1 MAIIYPCKRHHR
13 SVQGVYRWIY
23 IPGITR
29 VGHTMCTG
37 ILHLL
42 VLTCVLQVSANR
54 RAEEISTRSV
64 AEAEIV
70 GGGAPVIIEEP
81 TEEIVRRNDPLTLN
95 CKATGVPHPK
105 IRWYRTDSET
115 PLRSRDGKLQLPD
128 GSLFFYRVRGR
139 DAGTYYCA
147 AHNSLGTAT
156 SRRVAVQMAYLRED
170 FRKSP
175 SSVDVPE
182 GKTAVFDCEPPK
194 GHPIPVV
201 TWRLDGEDLTLPRH
215 RYRQEGSTLLVSHV
229 VPADEGEYQCVVTNM
244 ANQRVS
250 AAAILTVFES
260 ARVGGVV
267 KSMVG
272 VAGHDVTLP
281 CAPTGN
287 PDPQVLWSRMDGPM
301 PVGRARVGR
310 DWSLTISD
318 VAIGD
323 QGVYVCEASNVAG
336 SDSANTSLAV
346 VEPPRVDG
354 GVRPR
359 IAVITPT
366 HVRQISCPVTATPSP
381 VIFWVRENHVR
392 DDLDYHD
399 DPAFEDP
406 ALSSLQQ
413 PLRHL
418 PDILLAG
425 YGGGPAL
432 GAPPRLDSEP
442 LVDEAYNLHVTTYHE
457 GLWAC
462 MAANEVGGL
471 MLPVH
476 VVGGGVARNSA
487 GIGIVGVDEVEARAA
502 LLTPALE
509 LSHPSSAA
517 PSAVTLK
524 WRYLGRHAPILG
536 VFVFGCERGAGFVS
550 PRVQQLLQSHDISR
564 HSRTHSLR
572 QPGPESEAVRDALVQ
587 PEVAQHLHDGG
598 EDRRDGTLAAE
609 DDPGGSSSFANTTT
623 KEEPDPQCS
632 NLRVLGHAPAQVTS
646 MVLDGLQPYTSY
658 WLFLVPHYKGVLG
671 VPSNL
676 QAYTSPQDVPSGW
689 AVLSRW
695 WAAQVG
701 DGFYALTLHWR
712 PVPQHLA
719 HGVIQKYMV
728 VVHERDTG
736 VTHNVSVLG
745 ELTSLTLPNVT
756 SSRVSVT
763 LTAATVKGF
772 GPSSPPA
779 RLDLLMAHYKEPGV
793 GVGVVR
799 SVWFLVLAGGAVAML
814 VVVVSCTVT
823 ARWCARGLQAL
834 PRDVSKNKVCSTGDP
849 WGDVGGLW
857 AVESDELH
865 SDKSEKKLLTSNG
878 SATADYAEVDA
889 GSLRVND
896 DLSKSRLEPWTQG
909 LLCPSPSPSRTSSV
923 SQRTKHTQSE
933 SVSCQVPPPRPP
945 SHHGPSRHPSGRS
958 YTIPSV
964 APPTN
969 HAHLSSTTC
978 RGTEATSW
986 YTGECCTCCQDDIK
1000 LIIPRDSHCTS
1011 ATPSGC
1017 STVRANF
1024 DRPPNLTPLTQDY
1037 QYSAA
1042 ETDTYEAVTAYDAA
1056 SPGDDSVTRPISRED
1071 VRQLRLNTESTTDLS
1086 MDCYNFS
1093 DEGEDDTQSCSDTEA
1108 SFFIPRNHD
1117 RKREKN
1123 GVGETK
1129 DNLSSCEDVQR
1140 IGGFPRSDCKE
1151 NLSKTFRKPGED
1163 GKAHEER
1170 KGSDAMLCSQV
1181 DMSASTSGAS
1191 SMMESSGVGL
1201 PKVRKPSRSS
1211 VSQDSLEEQFERTLS
1226 FISQGGSWNVDSD
1239 YMSTSLYN

>member
-1 MAIIYPCKRHHR
+1 MT
-13 SVQGVYRWIY
+13 SF
-23 IPGITR
+23 
-29 VGHTMCTG
+29 
-37 ILHLL
+37 L
-42 VLTCVLQVSANR
+42 
-54 RAEEISTRSV
+54 
-64 AEAEIV
+64 
-70 GGGAPVIIEEP
+70 
-81 TEEIVRRNDPLTLN
+81 
-95 CKATGVPHPK
+95 
-105 IRWYRTDSET
+105 
-115 PLRSRDGKLQLPD
+115 LPD
-128 GSLFFYRVRGR
+128 
-139 DAGTYYCA
+139 
-147 AHNSLGTAT
+147 
-156 SRRVAVQMAYLRED
+156 LRED

-182 GKTAVFDCEPPK
+182 GKTAVFECEPPK

-250 AAAILTVFES
+250 PAAILTVFES

-287 PDPQVLWSRMDGPM
+287 PDPQVLWSRVDGPM

-318 VAIGD
+318 VTIGD

-381 VIFWVRENHVR
+381 VIFWVRENHVK

-399 DPAFEDP
+399 DPVFEDP
-406 ALSSLQQ
+406 AFSSLQQ
-413 PLRHL
+413 PLQHL

-432 GAPPRLDSEP
+432 GTPPRIDSEP

-509 LSHPSSAA
+509 LGHPSSAA

-524 WRYLGRHAPILG
+524 WRYLHHRIQEIA
-536 VFVFGCERGAGFVS
+536 E
-550 PRVQQLLQSHDISR
+550 
-564 HSRTHSLR
+564 
-572 QPGPESEAVRDALVQ
+572 EAVQEELVAT
-587 PEVAQHLHDGG
+587 PPSSACSCLGASAAPASSRPACSSCFRATTSPATAAPTASVSLV
-598 EDRRDGTLAAE
+598 RRARRCATPSCSRRSLSISTTAATIGATGRWRRKR
-609 DDPGGSSSFANTTT
+609 PGGSSPFANATT

-632 NLRVLGHAPAQVTS
+632 NLRVLGHASAQVTS

-799 SVWFLVLAGGAVAML
+799 SAWFLVLAGGAVAML

-923 SQRTKHTQSE
+923 SQRNKH
-933 SVSCQVPPPRPP
+933 
-945 SHHGPSRHPSGRS
+945 
-958 YTIPSV
+958 
-964 APPTN
+964 
-969 HAHLSSTTC
+969 
-978 RGTEATSW
+978 
-986 YTGECCTCCQDDIK
+986 
-1000 LIIPRDSHCTS
+1000 
-1011 ATPSGC
+1011 
-1017 STVRANF
+1017 
-1024 DRPPNLTPLTQDY
+1024 TQDY

-1056 SPGDDSVTRPISRED
+1056 SPVDDSETRPASRED

-1117 RKREKN
+1117 RKREKMS
-1123 GVGETK
+1123 VGETK
-1129 DNLSSCEDVQR
+1129 ENLSSCEDVQR

-1151 NLSKTFRKPGED
+1151 NLSKTFRKPGEE
-1163 GKAHEER
+1163 GKER
-1170 KGSDAMLCSQV
+1170 KGSDALLCSQV

-1201 PKVRKPSRSS
+1201 PKVRQPSRSS

>member
-1 MAIIYPCKRHHR
+1 
-13 SVQGVYRWIY
+13 
-23 IPGITR
+23 
-29 VGHTMCTG
+29 
-37 ILHLL
+37 
-42 VLTCVLQVSANR
+42 
-54 RAEEISTRSV
+54 
-64 AEAEIV
+64 
-70 GGGAPVIIEEP
+70 
-81 TEEIVRRNDPLTLN
+81 
-95 CKATGVPHPK
+95 
-105 IRWYRTDSET
+105 
-115 PLRSRDGKLQLPD
+115 
-128 GSLFFYRVRGR
+128 
-139 DAGTYYCA
+139 
-147 AHNSLGTAT
+147 
-156 SRRVAVQMAYLRED
+156 MAYLRED

-182 GKTAVFDCEPPK
+182 GKTAVFECEPPK

-250 AAAILTVFES
+250 PAAILTVFES
-260 ARVGGVV
+260 AQVGGVV

-287 PDPQVLWSRMDGPM
+287 PDPQVLWSRVDGPM

-318 VAIGD
+318 VTIGD

-381 VIFWVRENHVR
+381 VIFWVRENHVK

-399 DPAFEDP
+399 DPVFEDP
-406 ALSSLQQ
+406 AFSSLQQ
-413 PLRHL
+413 PLQHL

-432 GAPPRLDSEP
+432 GTPPRIDSEP

-509 LSHPSSAA
+509 LGHPSSAA

-536 VFVFGCERGAGFVS
+536 VFVLGCERGAGFVS

-564 HSRTHSLR
+564 HSRTHGLR

-598 EDRRDGTLAAE
+598 DDRRDGTLAAE
-609 DDPGGSSSFANTTT
+609 DDPGGSSPFANATT

-632 NLRVLGHAPAQVTS
+632 NLRVLGHASAQVTS

-799 SVWFLVLAGGAVAML
+799 SAWFLVLAGGAVAML

-923 SQRTKHTQSE
+923 SQRNKH
-933 SVSCQVPPPRPP
+933 
-945 SHHGPSRHPSGRS
+945 
-958 YTIPSV
+958 
-964 APPTN
+964 
-969 HAHLSSTTC
+969 
-978 RGTEATSW
+978 
-986 YTGECCTCCQDDIK
+986 
-1000 LIIPRDSHCTS
+1000 
-1011 ATPSGC
+1011 
-1017 STVRANF
+1017 
-1024 DRPPNLTPLTQDY
+1024 TQDY

-1056 SPGDDSVTRPISRED
+1056 SPVDDSETRPASRED

-1117 RKREKN
+1117 RKREKMS
-1123 GVGETK
+1123 VGETK
-1129 DNLSSCEDVQR
+1129 ENLSSCEDVQR

-1151 NLSKTFRKPGED
+1151 NLSKTFRKPGEE
-1163 GKAHEER
+1163 GKER
-1170 KGSDAMLCSQV
+1170 KGSDALLCSQV

-1201 PKVRKPSRSS
+1201 PKVRQPSRSS

>member
-1 MAIIYPCKRHHR
+1 MT
-13 SVQGVYRWIY
+13 SF
-23 IPGITR
+23 
-29 VGHTMCTG
+29 
-37 ILHLL
+37 L
-42 VLTCVLQVSANR
+42 
-54 RAEEISTRSV
+54 
-64 AEAEIV
+64 
-70 GGGAPVIIEEP
+70 
-81 TEEIVRRNDPLTLN
+81 
-95 CKATGVPHPK
+95 
-105 IRWYRTDSET
+105 
-115 PLRSRDGKLQLPD
+115 LPD
-128 GSLFFYRVRGR
+128 
-139 DAGTYYCA
+139 
-147 AHNSLGTAT
+147 
-156 SRRVAVQMAYLRED
+156 LRED

-182 GKTAVFDCEPPK
+182 GKTAVFECEPPK

-250 AAAILTVFES
+250 PAAILTVFES

-287 PDPQVLWSRMDGPM
+287 PDPQVLWSRVDGPM

-318 VAIGD
+318 VTIGD

-381 VIFWVRENHVR
+381 VIFWVRENHVK

-399 DPAFEDP
+399 DPVFEDP
-406 ALSSLQQ
+406 AFSSLQQ
-413 PLRHL
+413 PLQHL

-432 GAPPRLDSEP
+432 GTPPRIDSEP

-509 LSHPSSAA
+509 LGHPSSAA

-524 WRYLGRHAPILG
+524 WRYLHHRIQEIAEEAVQEEKPLVCSQWFSTFVDNCDSRTAGAIASASEFEGELLSGRHAPILG
-536 VFVFGCERGAGFVS
+536 VFVLGCERGAGFVS

-564 HSRTHSLR
+564 HSRTHGLR

-598 EDRRDGTLAAE
+598 DDRRDGTLAAE
-609 DDPGGSSSFANTTT
+609 GGCSADRIGDSPFANATT

-632 NLRVLGHAPAQVTS
+632 NLRVLGHASAQVTS

-799 SVWFLVLAGGAVAML
+799 SAWFLVLAGGAVAML

-923 SQRTKHTQSE
+923 SQRNKH
-933 SVSCQVPPPRPP
+933 
-945 SHHGPSRHPSGRS
+945 
-958 YTIPSV
+958 
-964 APPTN
+964 
-969 HAHLSSTTC
+969 
-978 RGTEATSW
+978 
-986 YTGECCTCCQDDIK
+986 
-1000 LIIPRDSHCTS
+1000 
-1011 ATPSGC
+1011 
-1017 STVRANF
+1017 
-1024 DRPPNLTPLTQDY
+1024 TQDY

-1056 SPGDDSVTRPISRED
+1056 SPVDDSETRPASRED

-1117 RKREKN
+1117 RKREKMS
-1123 GVGETK
+1123 VGETK
-1129 DNLSSCEDVQR
+1129 ENLSSCEDVQR

-1151 NLSKTFRKPGED
+1151 NLSKTFRKPGEE
-1163 GKAHEER
+1163 GKER
-1170 KGSDAMLCSQV
+1170 KGSDALLCSQV

-1201 PKVRKPSRSS
+1201 PKVRQPSRSS

>member
-1 MAIIYPCKRHHR
+1 MT
-13 SVQGVYRWIY
+13 SF
-23 IPGITR
+23 
-29 VGHTMCTG
+29 
-37 ILHLL
+37 L
-42 VLTCVLQVSANR
+42 
-54 RAEEISTRSV
+54 
-64 AEAEIV
+64 
-70 GGGAPVIIEEP
+70 
-81 TEEIVRRNDPLTLN
+81 
-95 CKATGVPHPK
+95 
-105 IRWYRTDSET
+105 
-115 PLRSRDGKLQLPD
+115 LPD
-128 GSLFFYRVRGR
+128 
-139 DAGTYYCA
+139 
-147 AHNSLGTAT
+147 
-156 SRRVAVQMAYLRED
+156 LRED

-182 GKTAVFDCEPPK
+182 GKTAVFECEPPK

-250 AAAILTVFES
+250 PAAILTVFES

-287 PDPQVLWSRMDGPM
+287 PDPQVLWSRVDGPM

-318 VAIGD
+318 VTIGD

-381 VIFWVRENHVR
+381 VIFWVRENHVK

-399 DPAFEDP
+399 DPVFEDP
-406 ALSSLQQ
+406 AFSSLQQ
-413 PLRHL
+413 PLQHL

-432 GAPPRLDSEP
+432 GTPPRIDSEP

-509 LSHPSSAA
+509 LGHPSSAA

-524 WRYLGRHAPILG
+524 WRYLVATPPSSACSCLGASAAPASSRPACSSCFRATTSPATAAPTASVSLVRRARRCATPSCSRRSLSISTTAATIGATGRW
-536 VFVFGCERGAGFVS
+536 
-550 PRVQQLLQSHDISR
+550 
-564 HSRTHSLR
+564 
-572 QPGPESEAVRDALVQ
+572 
-587 PEVAQHLHDGG
+587 
-598 EDRRDGTLAAE
+598 RRKR
-609 DDPGGSSSFANTTT
+609 PGGSSPFANATT

-632 NLRVLGHAPAQVTS
+632 NLRVLGHASAQVTS

-799 SVWFLVLAGGAVAML
+799 SAWFLVLAGGAVAML

-923 SQRTKHTQSE
+923 SQRNKHTQSE

-945 SHHGPSRHPSGRS
+945 SRHGPSRHPSGRS

-978 RGTEATSW
+978 RGTEANSW
-986 YTGECCTCCQDDIK
+986 YTGECCSCCQDDIK
-1000 LIIPRDSHCTS
+1000 LIIPRDSLCAS

-1024 DRPPNLTPLTQDY
+1024 DRPPALTPMTQDY

-1056 SPGDDSVTRPISRED
+1056 SPVDDSETRPASRED

-1117 RKREKN
+1117 RKREKMS
-1123 GVGETK
+1123 VGETK
-1129 DNLSSCEDVQR
+1129 ENLSSCEDVQR

-1151 NLSKTFRKPGED
+1151 NLSKTFRKPGEE
-1163 GKAHEER
+1163 GKER
-1170 KGSDAMLCSQV
+1170 KGSDALLCSQV

-1201 PKVRKPSRSS
+1201 PKVRQPSRSS